1 MGTSLELLFKSRE
14 RENKRKIIMRMNEKE
29 KDGGQ
34 RKLMSFLQIITL
46 DVKFMYMLVSI
57 CMHSSYVLSF
67 FMVNLGIFIFKFF
80 FFID

>member
-14 RENKRKIIMRMNEKE
+14 REKKKIVMRMNEKE
-29 KDGGQ
+29 KDEVGQ

-46 DVKFMYMLVSI
+46 DVKFMYMLVFI

-67 FMVNLGIFIFKFF
+67 FFNG
-80 FFID
+80 